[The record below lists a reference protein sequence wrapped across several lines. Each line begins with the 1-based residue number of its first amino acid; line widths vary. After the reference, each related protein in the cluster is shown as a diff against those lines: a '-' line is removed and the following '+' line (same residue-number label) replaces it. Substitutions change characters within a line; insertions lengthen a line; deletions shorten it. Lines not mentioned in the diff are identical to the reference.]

1 MVKAKLFEQ
10 FTRKYLE
17 HGVQAGKVFKET
29 TNWES
34 VVVAVVVVVVVVVVI
49 SRSSSSIIHIL

>member
-34 VVVAVVVVVVVVVVI
+34 VVVAVVVVVVVIVI